1 MKQGAGG
8 ISKDPFDSREDVE
21 HGTGPEWGEEKDRA
35 FAEQNAYFFFV
46 LLFYII
52 HFFSA
57 Y

>member
-1 MKQGAGG
+1 MKQWAGG
-8 ISKDPFDSREDVE
+8 ISKDPFDSREDVK
-21 HGTGPEWGEEKDRA
+21 HGTGPEWGEETDRV
-35 FAEQNAYFFFV
+35 FAEQNAYFSFV

>member
-1 MKQGAGG
+1 MKQWAGG
-8 ISKDPFDSREDVE
+8 ISKYPFDSREDVK
-21 HGTGPEWGEEKDRA
+21 HGTGPEWGEETDRV
-35 FAEQNAYFFFV
+35 FAEQNAYFSFA